1 MAEIIVKLGV
11 NVVQKYIFD
20 KEVVGIG
27 RGRDNDI
34 VIENLSVSR
43 NHARIRLKD
52 DRYILTDLNSA
63 NGTYVNGVKITR
75 TELVN
80 NDVITIGKHKLH
92 FADKPV
98 SDEQV
103 ILDAFGAD
111 KTMLVEK
118 ISTAKLV
125 ILKGKQKEKEFLLN
139 KYETTI
145 GRTTD
150 NDISL
155 HDWFVSK
162 KHASIIRQGN
172 KFFIKDSGSWKGTFV
187 NEKQIRDTAL
197 NHNDTIQIGATKFRF
212 LIEEIE
218 EAKGRTPLELPV
230 DESYFGIPTA
240 KKEEEITPHFE
251 EYSQPTSPETGAEQE
266 EKEDI
271 LISEQEESLAKEE
284 QEDVEVLQPSF
295 EKSEEKETPE
305 LVIESDFEFQ
315 ESVPS
320 FDYGFFGKEKEPL
333 KDKIFSDESIS
344 FEYLEEVNPPV
355 EPSSKMSEKETVEKV
370 EEKSKKEYQFIGNK
384 NDNTYHKTDCK
395 KINEIEE
402 FDKIYL
408 GDKASAELE
417 GLKPCE
423 ICLAE
428 TIPSKEIKVDE
439 EVELW
444 LSALKSKSPII
455 REHAK
460 KRLKKLT
467 GKEYD

>member
-1 MAEIIVKLGV
+1 MAEIIVKLGG
-11 NVVQKYIFD
+11 NIVQKYIFD

-27 RGRDNDI
+27 RARDNDI

-43 NHARIRLKD
+43 NHTRIRLKD

-92 FADKPV
+92 FVDKPV

-118 ISTAKLV
+118 IPIAKLV

-212 LIEEIE
+212 LSEESE
-218 EAKGRTPLELPV
+218 EAKGRIPLELPV

-251 EYSQPTSPETGAEQE
+251 QYSQPAPPKTGA
-266 EKEDI
+266 
-271 LISEQEESLAKEE
+271 EQEESLAKEE
-284 QEDVEVLQPSF
+284 QEDVEAFKPSL
-295 EKSEEKETPE
+295 EKSEEKETSEPAF
-305 LVIESDFEFQ
+305 ESDYEFQ

-344 FEYLEEVNPPV
+344 FEYLEEVNPPA
-355 EPSSKMSEKETVEKV
+355 EPTSKKSEKETVEKV
-370 EEKSKKEYQFIGNK
+370 EEKSKKKYQFIGNK
-384 NDNTYHKTDCK
+384 NDNTYHQTDCK